1 MNKIKYLIPNLFTGL
16 SLVSGLVALNIIFE
30 QKNFVMASWLIAFS
44 MVCDGLDGK
53 IARLL
58 NATSKFGMLFDTLS
72 DFFAFGIVPAY
83 LSYKIYLHE
92 LGIFGVLLAIFY
104 VIAGGYRLVRYMIK
118 NKNATEKKSFTGLP
132 IPAAASLVA
141 SFILINY
148 ALWHHLE
155 YPKFFV
161 AVVLFSAVLMVSK
174 IEYIAIEKKKK
185 LTKEAK
191 IFIANF
197 ILSLIIFLKY
207 SYLVF
212 ALWIIF
218 YILYGLIRHI
228 IRKIRG

>member
-1 MNKIKYLIPNLFTGL
+1 MNKIKYLIPNIFTGL
-16 SLVSGLVALNIIFE
+16 SLLSGLIALNVIFE

-83 LSYKIYLHE
+83 LSYHIYLKD
-92 LGIFGVLLAIFY
+92 LGFLGFLLSLFY
-104 VIAGGYRLVRYMIK
+104 VIAGGYRLVRYMMK
-118 NKNATEKKSFTGLP
+118 NKNSTEKKSFTGLP

-148 ALWHHLE
+148 ALWHYLE
-155 YPKFFV
+155 YPKIFV
-161 AVVLFSAVLMVSK
+161 AIVLFSAVLMVSK

-191 IFIANF
+191 VFLILF
-197 ILSLIIFLKY
+197 ILSLVIFLKY

-218 YILYGLIRHI
+218 YILYGLIRHL
-228 IRKIRG
+228 IRKLKS